1 MPTGGGA
8 PGAEGAGGPN
18 QRSSSERSA
27 VRLTKAAVSAGT
39 WSGRGRGAGGW
50 GLGHVDVDI
59 AVDRRSLED
68 RAVVHPGVPAP
79 P

>member
-50 GLGHVDVDI
+50 GT
-59 AVDRRSLED
+59 
-68 RAVVHPGVPAP
+68 
-79 P
+79 